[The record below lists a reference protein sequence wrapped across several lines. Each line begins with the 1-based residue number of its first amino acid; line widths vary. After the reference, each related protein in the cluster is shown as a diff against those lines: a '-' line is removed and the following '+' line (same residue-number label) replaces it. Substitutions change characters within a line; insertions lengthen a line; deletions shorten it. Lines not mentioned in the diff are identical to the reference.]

1 MEINSVSQAN
11 SNTSFKSLRFN
22 RVHYGEKQIIRKN
35 LGKLR
40 ELAKDCDINITSNF
54 YKRPGHSFYDK
65 GYDISYK
72 PLKETDSFDKSLEN
86 YEIKSVYIPEIERSD
101 IVSHIK
107 ANVEKLKKGLKIL
120 GY

>member
-1 MEINSVSQAN
+1 MKINNLSQDN
-11 SNTSFKSLRFN
+11 PNTNFKSLRFN

-72 PLKETDSFDKSLEN
+72 PLKETDTFNKNIDD
-86 YEIKSVYIPEIERSD
+86 YEVKSVYIPEREETD

-107 ANVEKLKKGLKIL
+107 ANVEKLKKGLKNL
-120 GY
+120 K